1 MAGKSEYS
9 EEFKETAIKLAQA
22 GDKSISQVSDE
33 LGLQKW
39 QLYSWIKAAKKK
51 AKRKSKSP
59 AASKE
64 TAEKSAEQQLRE
76 LQKKYKELETENDIL
91 KKAAAYFAK
100 NLL

>member
-1 MAGKSEYS
+1 MAKKSNYS
-9 EEFKETAIKLAQA
+9 EEFKETAIKLAEV

-51 AKRKSKSP
+51 LKKHSGKSVKGNPSGT
-59 AASKE
+59 ASL
-64 TAEKSAEQQLRE
+64 EQQNKE
-76 LQKKYKELETENDIL
+76 LQKKLKELQMENEIL

-100 NLL
+100 TLL

>member
-1 MAGKSEYS
+1 MANKSKYS

-39 QLYSWIKAAKKK
+39 QLYSWIKAEKKK
-51 AKRKSKSP
+51 VKKKSGAKSTKPEQSS
-59 AASKE
+59 SL
-64 TAEKSAEQQLRE
+64 EQQNRE
-76 LQKKYKELETENDIL
+76 LQKKLKELEMENEIL

-100 NLL
+100 NLP

>member
-1 MAGKSEYS
+1 MANKSAYS

-51 AKRKSKSP
+51 VKKKSGAKSTKNEQPSSL
-59 AASKE
+59 
-64 TAEKSAEQQLRE
+64 EQQNRE
-76 LQKKYKELETENDIL
+76 LQKKLKELEMENEIL
-91 KKAAAYFAK
+91 KKAAA
-100 NLL
+100 

>member
-1 MAGKSEYS
+1 MAKNSTYG

-33 LGLQKW
+33 LGLHKW

-51 AKRKSKSP
+51 LKKQSGAKTVKKDP
-59 AASKE
+59 ATTSL
-64 TAEKSAEQQLRE
+64 EQQNKE
-76 LQKKYKELETENDIL
+76 LQKKLKELEMENEIL

-100 NLL
+100 NLP